1 MNTVGNILGY
11 RMLFQF
17 RLVSGVHLVLILITN
32 VHSTVFLYVIKHIL
46 SGNYGTEKHFTG

>member
-32 VHSTVFLYVIKHIL
+32 VHSTVFLYVIKHIQ